1 MNSLKFGGYLLTS
14 WVAAATLTACGGSQ
28 PLVTTPTEIQQSAR
42 APLSPLSRSSPIQHV
57 IVVVQVG
64 RSFDNLFSGYPGADT
79 TMRGMCEP
87 SPQWCKVAHQV
98 PLKPITLQ
106 GSGEL
111 GEGTA
116 LPDSLSTF
124 ATEYDAGKMDGFD
137 LIRFGSG
144 GNGVPARLYPYAYV
158 VRSETKPYWDLAR
171 HYALADH
178 MFATER
184 ASSFAGSQV
193 LIAGSTML
201 SPGRF
206 VVGVTNAGGC
216 DAPRGTRTIL
226 SNGRHGP
233 RPCFVWKTMANLLDA
248 AKVPWKYYT
257 LLCTG
262 RDADY
267 GCDWNAFEAIKA
279 VRYGSDWT
287 RDVSVPNTNI
297 FADLKRTGFP
307 AVSWVT
313 PDLANSDDSA
323 SGGKGGP
330 QWVTSIVDAVK
341 QSRYWK
347 QTAIVVIWTDWGGFY
362 DHVAPPQLDAIGL
375 SMRVPMLVISPF
387 AKVGYV
393 SHTEYEQASI
403 LKFIEENWKLGSLGK
418 TDERA
423 TSIQDM
429 FNFAQ

>member
-1 MNSLKFGGYLLTS
+1 
-14 WVAAATLTACGGSQ
+14 
-28 PLVTTPTEIQQSAR
+28 
-42 APLSPLSRSSPIQHV
+42 
-57 IVVVQVG
+57 
-64 RSFDNLFSGYPGADT
+64 
-79 TMRGMCEP
+79 
-87 SPQWCKVAHQV
+87 
-98 PLKPITLQ
+98 
-106 GSGEL
+106 
-111 GEGTA
+111 
-116 LPDSLSTF
+116 
-124 ATEYDAGKMDGFD
+124 
-137 LIRFGSG
+137 
-144 GNGVPARLYPYAYV
+144 
-158 VRSETKPYWDLAR
+158 
-171 HYALADH
+171 
-178 MFATER
+178 
-184 ASSFAGSQV
+184 
-193 LIAGSTML
+193 
-201 SPGRF
+201 
-206 VVGVTNAGGC
+206 
-216 DAPRGTRTIL
+216 
-226 SNGRHGP
+226 
-233 RPCFVWKTMANLLDA
+233 MANLLDA

-347 QTAIVVIWTDWGGFY
+347 QTAIVVVWTDWGGFY

-375 SMRVPMLVISPF
+375 SMRVPMLVISPY

-429 FNFAQ
+429 FDFAK